1 MTDLLAVLRESL
13 GDRYVV
19 EREVG
24 RGGMATVFLAVDRK
38 HQRSVA
44 VKVLHPE
51 LVGAHMAER
60 FQREI
65 GIAAQLQ
72 HPHILPLYDSG
83 VAGEHLYYVMPFV
96 EGESLRDR
104 LTRERQLA
112 LEDAVRITV
121 EVANALSYAHSHGVV
136 HRDIKP
142 ENILLSAGTAVVAD
156 FGIARAVT
164 SAGEAN
170 SLTQTGTVIGTPAY
184 MSPEQVAGDPSI
196 DGRSDQYSLACVL
209 YEMLVGA
216 PPFLGPTAQ
225 AVMARQSLDTVSRPS
240 IVRATIPAQV
250 EAALLRALN
259 KVPAD
264 RYTTCALFGEA
275 LLRPGGA
282 TGESPAAARPPVAG
296 RAWPGRRGLAIAGG
310 ALLAVAVV
318 AFLILQPGGG
328 GSRAG
333 GPDPRHL
340 AVLYFEDASADQSL
354 GALADGLTDGLIH
367 ELSQVRELRV
377 TSRNGVQP
385 YRGTAVTPDSL
396 ARALRVGTLVT
407 GRVAQ
412 SGDRLRVTVELVNA
426 TSGAEVGRRTL
437 ERPRGE
443 LFELQD
449 TLAQEV
455 AVFLRQRLGDE
466 VRLRETRA
474 GTRSVAAWELVQEAE
489 RVNQEVE
496 SVLSDSAAA
505 SRRLLEADSL
515 LARAETM
522 DRNWLRPI
530 VQRGWLA
537 YRRFDLA
544 GSFDKTYYRAWVD
557 RGIGHA
563 ERALLKRP
571 ADPEALEL
579 RGVLRYYQ
587 FILNLV
593 PSQDEAERVQAAAE
607 QDLRAA
613 VAGNPRAAFAWT
625 VLSHMLMGQS
635 ATAEAKLAALRAYE
649 ADPYLVTAK
658 RTVWRLFQAS
668 LDLEDAV
675 EAEHWCDEGQRRF
688 AGDPRFIECELSQFA
703 LRGHPPDVPRTW
715 RLAAEYEQAW
725 SPAEREWRR
734 RYGQMFVAM
743 ALVRAGLTDSAR
755 AVAARAR
762 AGADLDPTRDL
773 EYLEAIV
780 HNLLGD
786 RDAALRHL
794 SVYYAT
800 NPQLRAQLARDETW
814 WFRNLRDDPRYRA
827 LGG

>member
-1 MTDLLAVLRESL
+1 MTDLLRLLADALREH
-13 GDRYVV
+13 YEV
-19 EREVG
+19 EREIG
-24 RGGMATVFLAVDRK
+24 RGGMATVFIARDRK
-38 HQRSVA
+38 HDRSVA

-51 LVGAHMAER
+51 LASAHMADR

-65 GIAAQLQ
+65 TIAARLQ

-83 VAGEHLYYVMPFV
+83 VAGDFLYYIMPFV

-104 LTRERQLA
+104 LTREKQLG
-112 LEDAVRITV
+112 LEAAVRIAS
-121 EVANALSYAHSHGVV
+121 EVAGALSYAHSRGVV

-142 ENILLSAGTAVVAD
+142 ENILLSGGTAVVAD

-164 SAGEAN
+164 AAGSGE

-184 MSPEQVAGDPSI
+184 MSPEQVAGDPDI
-196 DGRSDQYSLACVL
+196 DGRSDQYSLACVV

-225 AVMARQSLDTVSRPS
+225 AVMARHSLDAVSRPS
-240 IVRATIPAQV
+240 IVRNTVPDVV
-250 EAALLRALN
+250 EEALLVALN

-264 RYTTCALFGEA
+264 RFATASLFADALQ
-275 LLRPGGA
+275 
-282 TGESPAAARPPVAG
+282 RPPGTSGLRKAITPQAMTAPVH
-296 RAWPGRRGLAIAGG
+296 RRPRV
-310 ALLAVAVV
+310 LLAAVAAVVVAVGLFFV
-318 AFLILQPGGG
+318 MRGGG
-328 GSRAG
+328 VIGEPS

-340 AVLYFEDASADQSL
+340 AVLYFEDASADKSL

-367 ELSQVRELRV
+367 ELSQVRELTV

-396 ARALRVGTLVT
+396 ARALQVGTLVT

-412 SGDRLRVTVELVNA
+412 SGERLRVTVELVNA
-426 TSGAEVGRRTL
+426 VSGAEVGRRTL

-455 AVFLRQRLGDE
+455 AVFLRQRLGEE
-466 VRLRETRA
+466 VRLRESRV
-474 GTRSVAAWELVQEAE
+474 GTRDVAAWELVQEAE

-496 SVLSDSAAA
+496 RLLGDSAAA
-505 SRRLLEADSL
+505 SRKLVEADSL
-515 LARAETM
+515 LARAEAR
-522 DRNWLRPI
+522 DRQWLRPI
-530 VQRGWLA
+530 VQRGWLT

-544 GSFDKTYYRAWVD
+544 GSFDKAYYRAWLD
-557 RGIGHA
+557 RGLGHA
-563 ERALLKRP
+563 DRALRLRA
-571 ADPEALEL
+571 ADPDALEL

-587 FILNLV
+587 FILNLT
-593 PSQDEAERVQAAAE
+593 PSQTDAARVQAMAE

-613 VAGNPRAAFAWT
+613 VDGNPDAAFAWT

-668 LDLEDAV
+668 LDLEDRV
-675 EAEHWCDEGQRRF
+675 EAEKWCAEGRRRF

-703 LRGHPPDVPRTW
+703 LKGHRPDVPRVW
-715 RLAAEYEQAW
+715 QLAGEYEQAW

-734 RYGQMFVAM
+734 RYGHMFVAM
-743 ALVRAGLTDSAR
+743 ALVRAGLGDSAR
-755 AVAARAR
+755 AVALRAR

-773 EYLEAIV
+773 EYLEAVV
-780 HNLLGD
+780 HNLRND
-786 RDAALRHL
+786 RDETLRHL
-794 SVYYAT
+794 AVYYAS
-800 NPQLRAQLARDETW
+800 NPQLRAQLSRDETW
-814 WFRNLRDDPRYRA
+814 WFRNLRADPRYQA
-827 LGG
+827 LGN